1 MPPLRLAT
9 PPVHDNDTKSSKN
22 ENKLRQGHLFNGL
35 GNIGVV
41 VVNQILPEI
50 FCIRP

>member
-22 ENKLRQGHLFNGL
+22 ENKQRQGHLCNCQ

-41 VVNQILPEI
+41 VVNP
-50 FCIRP
+50 